1 MRHTFPKAE
10 RLSGKTK
17 IQSLFQKGRADLY
30 SFYLFPFRVIYQY
43 SPLRSE
49 TSPTT
54 SPDTL
59 PEGVDNEKI
68 ADGAAPAETF
78 PAVLINV
85 SKRQFKRA
93 VDRNLLRRR
102 VREAYRLNK
111 QRLGHAN
118 TPPTELAFL
127 YIAKTK
133 LSFEDIERGMRR
145 ALQKVDVKHVD
156 PPR

>member
-1 MRHTFPKAE
+1 MRHTFPKTE

-43 SPLRSE
+43 APPRPE
-49 TSPTT
+49 TSPAPL
-54 SPDTL
+54 SDDTDSERL
-59 PEGVDNEKI
+59 AV
-68 ADGAAPAETF
+68 AAEPIETL

-102 VREAYRLNK
+102 VREAYRLHK